1 MNRTASPRS
10 MPSSVAS
17 PALISKLYAAG
28 CRDVY
33 VGRSD
38 KGVCGLGTGTFGVMS
53 TTMQSWDTHTK
64 SRGNRISFIQKA
76 DAWPPSKTNS
86 IPDWGLRLW
95 RPESPLLRSDGVLA
109 TSAANTTPPM
119 ETAGA
124 AGTGVRVGRVDAAVG
139 VRVMVG
145 LRPGVAAGAGVLDRV
160 GAAVVVGVRVMVG
173 LRPGVG
179 AGAGVLD
186 QVGEAIVRGVGV
198 MVGLRPGVGAGVGVP
213 DGVGAATGVGVPDG
227 VGRASCCRTA
237 FRASAAGDVG
247 VSANDASAAG
257 GVGVSANDASVAG
270 GVGVFGSPHAKAAS
284 SAAAIR
290 EQSVRVMLDLPR

>member
-1 MNRTASPRS
+1 MNRTASPSS
-10 MPSSVAS
+10 MPSSAAS

-38 KGVCGLGTGTFGVMS
+38 KGVCGLGAGTFGVMS
-53 TTMQSWDTHTK
+53 TTRQSWDIHTK
-64 SRGNRISFIQKA
+64 SRGNCISFIQKA

-86 IPDWGLRLW
+86 IPDWGGRLW
-95 RPESPLLRSDGVLA
+95 RPESPLLRSEGVLA

-119 ETAGA
+119 ETTGA
-124 AGTGVRVGRVDAAVG
+124 AGTGVREGGTGEGEG

-179 AGAGVLD
+179 AGVGVLD
-186 QVGEAIVRGVGV
+186 QVGEAIVVGVRV
-198 MVGLRPGVGAGVGVP
+198 MVGIRPGVGVP
-213 DGVGAATGVGVPDG
+213 DGVGAETGVGAGAGVPDR

-237 FRASAAGDVG
+237 FRASAAGGVG

-257 GVGVSANDASVAG
+257 DVV

-290 EQSVRVMLDLPR
+290 EQRVRVMLDPPR

>member
-1 MNRTASPRS
+1 MNRTASPSS
-10 MPSSVAS
+10 MPSSAAS

-38 KGVCGLGTGTFGVMS
+38 KGVCGLGAGTFGVMS
-53 TTMQSWDTHTK
+53 TTRQSWDIHTK

-95 RPESPLLRSDGVLA
+95 RPESPLLRPDGVLA

-119 ETAGA
+119 ETVGA
-124 AGTGVRVGRVDAAVG
+124 AGTGVREGGTGEWVG

-145 LRPGVAAGAGVLDRV
+145 LRPGVAAGAGVLDQV
-160 GAAVVVGVRVMVG
+160 GEAIAVGVRVMVG
-173 LRPGVG
+173 LRPGVA

-198 MVGLRPGVGAGVGVP
+198 MVGLMPGVGTGVGVPDGVGAATGVGAGVGVP
-213 DGVGAATGVGVPDG
+213 DGVGAATGVAAGVGVPDG
-227 VGRASCCRTA
+227 VGRASCCGTA
-237 FRASAAGDVG
+237 F
-247 VSANDASAAG
+247 
-257 GVGVSANDASVAG
+257 
-270 GVGVFGSPHAKAAS
+270 
-284 SAAAIR
+284 
-290 EQSVRVMLDLPR
+290 